1 MQNEPSGAGFDAAA
15 CREEL
20 ERTLTGSRELDELVS
35 QISVYDSLSIV
46 TFGSE
51 AAQEVARCS
60 DEILRSVNGG
70 QVGQPG
76 PFLEAL
82 SRVMEQFDPAEA
94 AGVEKRSVFPFLS
107 KRRENAEDR
116 LLAKYRDMGQD
127 VDKLYIQLKTYEAE
141 VSGFQDKLTGMMNAS
156 ARCYRQLYRYILA
169 ARQGLQELDAYLAQM
184 AADSARRPGD
194 MELQMDL
201 TTVRQSRAALERRTQ
216 DLHIA
221 EILALQSLPVLQTM
235 IHNNS
240 LLLEKLNSAFLV
252 TLPVFR
258 QALAMAVQRKRQR
271 LQEQALQALDRRVR
285 EQYRNRPQPPEEEE
299 QVLEQT
305 WQTIRQGIRDT
316 RALQDRTDAQQA
328 ADAAQLTQARQEFQA
343 QSVC

>member
-1 MQNEPSGAGFDAAA
+1 
-15 CREEL
+15 
-20 ERTLTGSRELDELVS
+20 
-35 QISVYDSLSIV
+35 
-46 TFGSE
+46 
-51 AAQEVARCS
+51 
-60 DEILRSVNGG
+60 
-70 QVGQPG
+70 
-76 PFLEAL
+76 
-82 SRVMEQFDPAEA
+82 
-94 AGVEKRSVFPFLS
+94 
-107 KRRENAEDR
+107 
-116 LLAKYRDMGQD
+116 
-127 VDKLYIQLKTYEAE
+127 
-141 VSGFQDKLTGMMNAS
+141 
-156 ARCYRQLYRYILA
+156 
-169 ARQGLQELDAYLAQM
+169 
-184 AADSARRPGD
+184 